1 MVILFY
7 KQNNITMEDAM
18 FNKTALQDV
27 LIDQWEIVTE
37 QEILPRKLGWEKK
50 LNYCLVGIRRAGK
63 SCILVQ
69 RMQELLHQGIPE
81 DAILYVNFEDERL
94 LEMQAEDLNLLLE
107 VQAEWAPNHKVQY
120 VFLDEIQNVPGWE
133 KFVRRLADSR
143 YRVYVTGSNAKM
155 LSREIATTLGGRFMI
170 QEVYPYGFQE
180 FLLAS
185 GVSKNLAGRLTTKE
199 KAIVSQ
205 LFSSYLMEGAF
216 PELIHLHAK
225 RLYLN
230 NIYQT
235 IYLGDIIARNQITG
249 EFAVRLVLKKMAE
262 TVCRPISYSRL
273 TGIVKAS
280 GLTIAKTTVIRYIA
294 CMIDAY
300 LIFPVYNYQ
309 GKLVEK
315 ETNPK
320 YYFMDTGILNLL
332 LVDGKSQALEN
343 LVAIELL
350 RRFGREQ
357 VFFYEKNV
365 EVDFYI
371 PQVQLAI
378 QVCYE
383 LYQTPDTLER
393 EVRALV
399 KFDKFI
405 SCRKRLILTYSEEA
419 NLVKDGV
426 EIQIYPVW
434 KWLTDKTL

>member
-1 MVILFY
+1 
-7 KQNNITMEDAM
+7 M
-18 FNKTALQDV
+18 FNKTILQDV
-27 LIDQWEIVTE
+27 LTDQWEIVTE
-37 QEILPRKLGWEKK
+37 QQILPRKFVWEET

-63 SCILVQ
+63 SCLLVQ
-69 RMQELLHQGIPE
+69 RMQELLHMGVSE
-81 DAILYVNFEDERL
+81 DTILYVNFEDERL
-94 LEMQAEDLNLLLE
+94 LEMQAEDLNSLLE
-107 VQAEWAPNHKVQY
+107 VQAEWAPEHNVQY
-120 VFLDEIQNVPGWE
+120 VFLDEIQNIPGWE

-170 QEVYPYGFQE
+170 QEVYPYSFRE
-180 FLLAS
+180 YLLAS
-185 GVSKNLAGRLTTKE
+185 GVKKDPSGRLTTKE
-199 KAIVSQ
+199 KATVSQ
-205 LFSSYLMEGAF
+205 LFFSYLMEGAF
-216 PELIHLHAK
+216 PELIHLRAK
-225 RLYLN
+225 KVYLN

-235 IYLGDIIARNQITG
+235 IYLGDIIARNQITS
-249 EFAVRLVLKKMAE
+249 EFSVRLLLKKIAE

-280 GLTIAKTTVIRYIA
+280 GLAIAKTTVIHYIA

-300 LIFPVYNYQ
+300 LIFPLYNYQ

-343 LVAIELL
+343 LVAIELM
-350 RRFGREQ
+350 RRFGRNQ

-371 PQVQLAI
+371 PQEQLAI
-378 QVCYE
+378 QVCYD
-383 LYQTPDTLER
+383 LHQTPDTLER

-399 KFDKFI
+399 KFNKFI
-405 SCRKRLILTYSEEA
+405 DCRKCLILTYSEEGS
-419 NLVKDGV
+419 LMKDNV
-426 EIQIYPVW
+426 EIRIYPVW
-434 KWLTDKTL
+434 KWLAENGAE